1 MNSTITDEIMSSVHG
16 VLAKSGFLF
25 TNDSSKIITGEEEG
39 SCGWITVNYLKKVLQ
54 EKNEVNTLNLFCGIL
69 FRTPFIKPPTGSGR
83 PHFSSSQFSLTLND
97 LNAVLFIYL
106 FSLIFFY
113 VFKEDIKESSGA
125 LDLGGASTQITF
137 VPRNTSFQT
146 SLQHFKLYGKD
157 YPVYTKTYLCYGL
170 NEIFRR
176 FLAQLAKVRKKIKS

>member
-1 MNSTITDEIMSSVHG
+1 MSSVHG

-69 FRTPFIKPPTGSGR
+69 FRTPFIKLPTGSGR

-106 FSLIFFY
+106 FSLIFF
-113 VFKEDIKESSGA
+113 
-125 LDLGGASTQITF
+125 TF
-137 VPRNTSFQT
+137 LRKTS
-146 SLQHFKLYGKD
+146 
-157 YPVYTKTYLCYGL
+157 
-170 NEIFRR
+170 RR
-176 FLAQLAKVRKKIKS
+176 VLEH